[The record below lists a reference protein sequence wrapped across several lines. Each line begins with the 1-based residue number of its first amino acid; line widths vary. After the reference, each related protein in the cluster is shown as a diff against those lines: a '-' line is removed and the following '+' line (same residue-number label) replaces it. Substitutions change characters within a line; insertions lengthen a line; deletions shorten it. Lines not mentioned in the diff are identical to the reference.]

1 MGGLFALLTGVLPG
15 ILDKLIPDE
24 AARAKAQLEIQ
35 QQLLDAAMR
44 GDLAQLE
51 VNKAEAAHASVFVA
65 GWRPAIGWLCCAAL
79 AWAYVGAPVARWA
92 AAIWAP
98 GVTLPDLDLSELWPL
113 IMGMLGLG
121 GLRSFEKVK
130 GAGTM
135 ALGPQPAAGAP
146 KLAPGSRKP

>member
-1 MGGLFALLTGVLPG
+1 MGGLLALLTSILPG
-15 ILDKLIPDE
+15 ILDRVIPDE
-24 AARAKAQLEIQ
+24 AARAKAQQEMTAA
-35 QQLLDAAMR
+35 LLDAAAK

-51 VNKAEAAHASVFVA
+51 VNKIEAAHASVFVA
-65 GWRPAIGWLCCAAL
+65 GWRPAIGWLCCLAL

-92 AAIWAP
+92 VAIWSP
-98 GVTLPDLDLSELWPL
+98 GTALPDLDLSELWPL

-135 ALGPQPAAGAP
+135 SLGEQPAPAP
-146 KLAPGSRKP
+146 KIAPGGVRK

>member
-1 MGGLFALLTGVLPG
+1 MGGFLALITTVLPG
-15 ILDKLIPDE
+15 ILDRVIPDE
-24 AARAKAQLEIQ
+24 AARAKAQEEMQ
-35 QQLLDAAMR
+35 AALIKAAID

-135 ALGPQPAAGAP
+135 SLGQQPAGAP
-146 KLAPGSRKP
+146 KLVPGSRKP

>member
-1 MGGLFALLTGVLPG
+1 MGGFLALLTTVLPG
-15 ILDKLIPDE
+15 ILDRVIPDE
-24 AARAKAQLEIQ
+24 AARAKAQEEMQ
-35 QQLLDAAMR
+35 AALIKAAID
-44 GDLAQLE
+44 GDLAQIE

-92 AAIWAP
+92 VAVWAP
-98 GVTLPDLDLSELWPL
+98 DVTLPDLDLSELWPL

-135 ALGPQPAAGAP
+135 ALGQQPAAGAP
-146 KLAPGSRKP
+146 KLTPGSRKP